1 MSKQIK
7 AAVKIQLPGGG
18 ANPSLIGKEMGPHG
32 VNLMK
37 FCTEFN
43 TLTTPKKG
51 ELVPAVVTVYVDKSF
66 SIVIKT
72 APVSYLLR
80 KEAKLEKGASKIGKE
95 IVGSVTKAQVKKIAE
110 IKMPDVNTIS
120 IESMCKTVEGTARS
134 MGIKIID

>member
-1 MSKQIK
+1 MSKQVK

-43 TLTTPKKG
+43 GLTAQKKG

-72 APVSYLLR
+72 APVSYLLK

-95 IVGSVTKAQVKKIAE
+95 IVGSVTKAQIRKIAE
-110 IKMPDVNTIS
+110 IKMPDVNTMS

-134 MGIKIID
+134 MGIKIVE